1 MERKSEFSNEDFWL
15 QATESVLTKEFIKE
29 TGKSTELFITRA
41 EEIGSE
47 PSFQKQLPG
56 PCC

>member
-1 MERKSEFSNEDFWL
+1 MGRKSEYSNEDFWL
-15 QATESVLTKEFIKE
+15 QATETVLTKEFIKE

-47 PSFQKQLPG
+47 PSFLQQLPG
-56 PCC
+56 PRC